1 MATALASTILNPL
14 GDLKI
19 AGIQAQRIK
28 QISTIHGPAIDGSGD
43 VVIDTGDASHTTS
56 GFLKVKGG
64 VASAG
69 KVNALQVG
77 LLHDNTTIT
86 DTAGTGSSVAD
97 RLTAGE
103 LLAGCKM
110 PPVVGAGKTFG
121 TSSQYGAGERYF
133 LETIDA
139 AGHMRFS
146 PLNNDF
152 SIRGIAYLGTG
163 LNVNSGAASVSS
175 AGAAVVTSLASSGPV
190 SGTTGSFSSDVAA
203 QNDLAVTRDA
213 TVGRNLTVTGDFTV
227 NGTTT
232 TVNTSVLTV
241 TDKDI
246 VVGAGNTD
254 DDGMLGAGL
263 ILKGATDR
271 SLLYSATVTGDIGG
285 SKPQQLS
292 AFKPSADFAL
302 GFKTIPSAHM
312 TGTEALTTSG
322 RSQAMHF
329 GDMHS
334 DHWIIVSK
342 ISGLSRDE
350 NVLQFWFGKDILDDQ
365 PMTTAAQTSA
375 KLAFELKPPAA

>member
-19 AGIQAQRIK
+19 ASIQAQRIR

-43 VVIDTGDASHTTS
+43 VVVDTGNASHTTS

-77 LLHDNTTIT
+77 LLHDNTQIT
-86 DTAGTGSSVAD
+86 DTAGTALSVAD

-103 LLAGCKM
+103 LLVGCKM
-110 PPVVGAGKTFG
+110 PAVLGAGKTFG
-121 TSSQYGAGERYF
+121 TDATFGAGERYF
-133 LETIDA
+133 LEAVDS

-146 PLNNDF
+146 PLNNNA
-152 SIRGIAYLGTG
+152 SIRGTQYCGTG
-163 LNVNSGAASVSS
+163 LNINSGAATINAAGVAGVTQLVSS
-175 AGAAVVTSLASSGPV
+175 GSV
-190 SGTTGSFSSDVAA
+190 SGTTATFSSDVAA
-203 QNDLAVTRDA
+203 QNDLAVTQDA
-213 TVGRNLTVTGDFTV
+213 TIGRNLTVTGDFTV

-246 VVGAGNTD
+246 VVGAGNST
-254 DDGMLGAGL
+254 DDGMVGAGL
-263 ILKGATDR
+263 ILSGENNRAM
-271 SLLYSATVTGDIGG
+271 LYSATVTGDVGG

-302 GFKTIPSAHM
+302 GFKTIPSTHM
-312 TGTEALTTSG
+312 TGTEALTTSE

-342 ISGLSRDE
+342 ISGLSRDD

-365 PMTTAAQTSA
+365 PMTAAGQTSA
-375 KLAFELKPPAA
+375 KLAFELKPPAP